1 MNTAT
6 KRLERL
12 PEHRVIGGVAA
23 GLADYFGTDRILIRA
38 ILVAGIF
45 LPHFPALLI
54 YVILWIVMPERRF
67 GTMTLPA
74 EPINFSNP
82 VNPFFAMSNY
92 NSNNRSSSVVGGIVL
107 IAVGVIFLLDR
118 WFDIN
123 MRDLWPLILVA
134 VGVWLLFR
142 DRIQKA
148 ASPYLGDTNTTNTN
162 PPTMPTSMPM
172 PPAPPTSPTS
182 PTMPTTDSNSF

>member
-1 MNTAT
+1 MNTST

-23 GLADYFGTDRILIRA
+23 GLAEYFGTDRILIRA
-38 ILVAGIF
+38 LLVAGIF

-67 GTMTLPA
+67 GTMAPTQTT
-74 EPINFSNP
+74 NFSTP
-82 VNPFFAMSNY
+82 YFSMSSY
-92 NSNNRSSSVVGGIVL
+92 NNANNGRNGSIIGGVVL
-107 IAVGVIFLLDR
+107 ILLGVFFLLDR
-118 WFDIN
+118 WFGIDFS
-123 MRDLWPLILVA
+123 DLWPLILVA
-134 VGVWLLFR
+134 IGVWLLFR

-148 ASPYLGDTNTTNTN
+148 ASPYIGDMTDT
-162 PPTMPTSMPM
+162 PPT
-172 PPAPPTSPTS
+172 PPVPPTS

>member
-1 MNTAT
+1 MNTTT

-23 GLADYFGTDRILIRA
+23 GLAEYFGTDRILIRTL
-38 ILVAGIF
+38 LVAGIF

-67 GTMTLPA
+67 GTITLPNQ
-74 EPINFSNP
+74 PVNFSNP
-82 VNPFFAMSNY
+82 INPFFSMSNY
-92 NSNNRSSSVVGGIVL
+92 NANNRNSSVVGGIVL

-148 ASPYLGDTNTTNTN
+148 ASPYIGDMTDTTTT
-162 PPTMPTSMPM
+162 PTTMPT
-172 PPAPPTSPTS
+172 PPVPPTS
-182 PTMPTTDSNSF
+182 PTMPTTTPDSNSF

>member
-1 MNTAT
+1 MSTS

-12 PEHRVIGGVAA
+12 PDHKVIGGVAA

-45 LPHFPALLI
+45 LPYFPALLI
-54 YVILWIVMPERRF
+54 YVILWIAMPERRF
-67 GTMTLPA
+67 GVITPT
-74 EPINFSNP
+74 EPVNFSNLT
-82 VNPFFAMSNY
+82 NPFFSMSTNA
-92 NSNNRSSSVVGGIVL
+92 NNRSSSIVGGIVL
-107 IAVGVIFLLDR
+107 ITVGVIFLLDR

-148 ASPYLGDTNTTNTN
+148 ASPYIGDMTDTTTAT
-162 PPTMPTSMPM
+162 PPT
-172 PPAPPTSPTS
+172 PPTSPTL
-182 PTMPTTDSNSF
+182 PTTTDSNSF